1 MSARRSAGREQN
13 GAGAAAAL
21 DLHEAPA
28 QPARSAAAGTPKATT
43 TTNKITRRRP
53 TNPQY
58 FRGRRSW
65 RRLVTLLRMSHP
77 STPRARRLTALAVAL
92 LAVCAPLFVST
103 PAPAA
108 ASDQD

>member
-28 QPARSAAAGTPKATT
+28 QPARSAAAGTPTATT

-77 STPRARRLTALAVAL
+77 STPRRLTALAVAL